1 MPYYDSALLKS
12 NTENGRDWLA
22 KVLHP
27 PTEKGTS
34 YNGYP
39 GKSVIPVVHAE
50 YRLPYEGLPKAA
62 VQGSNTDTILF
73 LHTPGVMYPTFI
85 ANRLDGDNP
94 AFTQL
99 LVNNQ
104 LDANTVVANF
114 GKYRKA
120 YQSVTEQYDATAF
133 NKNGMRYTA
142 QFSPT
147 TYLLTLDAGLAILKK
162 QKSKHLK
169 GIAKAFCQDYPHLAE
184 HIRSHIADEDD
195 GYDVVTPRSVPLNV
209 FAFQVVKLDR
219 AVTTPA
225 DITMLSPK
233 SSTSRSEEGGFVV
246 HQMNSET
253 NEFKSVRNYSY
264 VGGATPGATAKLLL
278 CLYEYTSDTAGL
290 TTYLE
295 PFQPIFPDNPLDR
308 TYIYDLE
315 WCDWTWCYSMYT
327 GATPG
332 ASPLNINLKYIQ
344 GIEIA
349 PITKSVLNSQTAPAA
364 LYDPLAID
372 SYTVITQSRQDSMPA
387 SYNSMGLS
395 AIVNSVAPALLKPVA
410 DALVGKDNKPEVKQT
425 MQQATK
431 EQMTNNN
438 ETDDVVANEA
448 PQREPPPRPIVS
460 RIRNMPNTTMPM
472 SARFSGYGSQRR
484 PPRRK
489 PGKNVNTQI
498 QNLQRQIAKLSMA
511 KNTRPRSTS
520 RGARSS
526 SRKRAPSANRRRS
539 NSRRRM

>member
-1 MPYYDSALLKS
+1 MPYYDSSLLKA
-12 NTENGRDWLA
+12 NTQNGRDWLA

-50 YRLPYEGLPKAA
+50 YRLPYEGLPVAA
-62 VQGSNTDTILF
+62 VQGSNTNTVLF

-147 TYLLTLDAGLAILKK
+147 TYIMTLAAGLAALKR

-169 GIAKAFCQDYPHLAE
+169 SIAKSLCDQHPHLAE
-184 HIRSHIADEDD
+184 HIKNHVADEDD
-195 GYDVVTPRSVPLNV
+195 DYDVLSPRSVPLTV

-219 AVTTPA
+219 PVTTPA

-253 NEFKSVRNYSY
+253 NEFKSIRNYSFIE
-264 VGGATPGATAKLLL
+264 GATPGTTTKLLL
-278 CLYEYTSDTAGL
+278 CLYEYTSDASGL

-295 PFQPIFPDNPLDR
+295 PFQPIYPDNPVTR

-327 GATPG
+327 GASAG

-364 LYDPLAID
+364 LYDPVAID

-387 SYNSMGLS
+387 SYNAMGLS
-395 AIVNSVAPALLKPVA
+395 AIVNSVAPTLLKPVA
-410 DALVGKDNKPEVKQT
+410 EALVGKDNKPEVKQT
-425 MQQATK
+425 VQQATK
-431 EQMTNNN
+431 EHMTTNN
-438 ETDDVVANEA
+438 EVDDVVSNEA
-448 PQREPPPRPIVS
+448 PQRDPPPRPS
-460 RIRNMPNTTMPM
+460 ATKLRSMPNTNMPL
-472 SARFSGYGSQRR
+472 SSRFSGYINQRR
-484 PPRRK
+484 PSRRK
-489 PGKNVNTQI
+489 SGKNVNTQI

-511 KNTRPRSTS
+511 KNQRPRSTS
-520 RGARSS
+520 RGARSA